1 MSPVDLNRP
10 RALTAAPFTMSL
22 GEVEELRSLTAAA
35 ATELAAWRARFEHD
49 DPEV

>member
-1 MSPVDLNRP
+1 MSGVDLTRL
-10 RALTAAPFTMSL
+10 RALTAAPFTMTL
-22 GEVEELRSLTAAA
+22 VEVALLRELAAAA